1 LPLDKG
7 HYVSA
12 TIISQYISAIL
23 VLRALTK
30 DTGILHLD
38 LRCLCLDRKAAKR
51 ILQVGLPAGVQ
62 STVFALSNVVIQSSI
77 NSFNSTAVVAGSA
90 TATSIEGFINTGCNA
105 IHQTAL
111 TFSSQNYGAGKCKR
125 VDKTIILCIIY
136 ATLIGLF
143 LGNLA
148 VFWGYHL
155 ASIYTPGEEEVIA
168 ETLLHL
174 RIICSTQ
181 FICGVMDTLV
191 GVLRGIGYS
200 FVPMVVSLLGACG
213 IRLLWIFTIFQIY
226 HTPTTL
232 YLSYP
237 ISWVITGGAHFIF
250 LLLIRKRAYLKTCG
264 HRIKSSDRIGRE

>member
-1 LPLDKG
+1 M
-7 HYVSA
+7 
-12 TIISQYISAIL
+12 
-23 VLRALTK
+23 LRALTK

-148 VFWGYHL
+148 VFGDT
-155 ASIYTPGEEEVIA
+155 I
-168 ETLLHL
+168 LLPFIL
-174 RIICSTQ
+174 REKRRLSQKRYFT
-181 FICGVMDTLV
+181 F
-191 GVLRGIGYS
+191 VLS
-200 FVPMVVSLLGACG
+200 AQPSLFVA
-213 IRLLWIFTIFQIY
+213 LWI
-226 HTPTTL
+226 P
-232 YLSYP
+232 
-237 ISWVITGGAHFIF
+237 
-250 LLLIRKRAYLKTCG
+250 
-264 HRIKSSDRIGRE
+264 

>member
-1 LPLDKG
+1 M
-7 HYVSA
+7 
-12 TIISQYISAIL
+12 
-23 VLRALTK
+23 LRALTK

-90 TATSIEGFINTGCNA
+90 TATSIEGFINTGVMQY
-105 IHQTAL
+105 IRPHLLPQVK
-111 TFSSQNYGAGKCKR
+111 YGAGKCKR

-200 FVPMVVSLLGACG
+200 FVPMVVSC
-213 IRLLWIFTIFQIY
+213 
-226 HTPTTL
+226 
-232 YLSYP
+232 
-237 ISWVITGGAHFIF
+237 
-250 LLLIRKRAYLKTCG
+250 
-264 HRIKSSDRIGRE
+264 

>member
-1 LPLDKG
+1 M
-7 HYVSA
+7 
-12 TIISQYISAIL
+12 
-23 VLRALTK
+23 LRALTK

-155 ASIYTPGEEEVIA
+155 ASILYSGRRGGYRRNVTSPSYY
-168 ETLLHL
+168 LLNPVYL
-174 RIICSTQ
+174 WRY
-181 FICGVMDTLV
+181 
-191 GVLRGIGYS
+191 GYPS
-200 FVPMVVSLLGACG
+200 
-213 IRLLWIFTIFQIY
+213 
-226 HTPTTL
+226 
-232 YLSYP
+232 
-237 ISWVITGGAHFIF
+237 GGATWNW
-250 LLLIRKRAYLKTCG
+250 LLLC
-264 HRIKSSDRIGRE
+264 SSESYVVRSLWYSASLDFYYIPDLSHANNTLSLVSN